1 MPKEN
6 FMKLRTV
13 SLALLLA
20 FTVGGAQAQSAADL
34 TGGTAGGRKASSLP
48 LKPTLTEAQAAQLSA
63 RFLTRFHYDAQ
74 PLDDAMSARIFKA
87 YFDALDSEKVFF
99 TQADMAKFAPLKTQF
114 DDAIWNQDL
123 SGPFSVFNLYV
134 QRAVERM
141 SYARE
146 LLKKGFKLDTNESYA
161 YDRKKADWPKDQAE
175 LDTLWRER
183 TTNDWL
189 RLKLAGKSD
198 DDIRKTLDKRYANY
212 IERVRQLDGE
222 DAFQSFMNAY
232 AESTDP
238 HTDYL
243 GPRAAENFDISM
255 KLSLEGIGAVLGVRD
270 EYVVVSQVVPAGPAA
285 KSGKIHAGDRIVGV
299 GQGADGA
306 IVDVIGWRNDD
317 VVKLIRGKK
326 DTTVRLEILPAD
338 VGVDGK
344 HEVVSMVRQK
354 VSIEEQA
361 AKKKIIEI
369 KDGNVSR
376 KIGVIDLPTFYSDF
390 GARREGDKN
399 FKSATRDVA
408 KLLGELKQAGVEGV
422 IMDLRN
428 NGGGSLTEAN
438 ELTGLFIDKGPV
450 VQVRDARGQVDVQG
464 DDDPGMAWT
473 GPMAVLVNRG
483 SASASE
489 IFAAAI
495 QDYGRGLIIGQPS
508 FGKGTVQNL
517 VDLDRFASRTKE
529 KPQLGELK
537 MTIAEFF
544 RINGG
549 STQLKGV
556 TPDINFPKSGDE
568 KDFGESTYDNAL
580 AWTQIAPAPDYKPVA
595 DLKAYL
601 GQLQAKHDARATKS
615 PGWKLMLDEL
625 AQYRK
630 MRDKTTI
637 SLNLAQRQAER
648 KDQEAL
654 QADFRARHKA
664 IDGNS
669 FADDRDGLDD
679 GLNANE
685 RSLKSEQKQEDD
697 AKKAA
702 DPQLEETAHI
712 LFDAVGLIKGDAKL
726 AAEVL
731 PYGGKF
737 SPNATAAAT
746 TEAKNP
752 APGTR

>member
-1 MPKEN
+1 MN
-6 FMKLRTV
+6 LRNV

-20 FTVGGAQAQSAADL
+20 FTVGGAHAQSAADL
-34 TGGTAGGRKASSLP
+34 GAGGGRKASSLP
-48 LKPTLTEAQAAQLSA
+48 LKATLTQAQAAQLSA

-74 PLDDAMSARIFKA
+74 PLDDAMSAKIFKA
-87 YFDALDSEKVFF
+87 YFDSLDSEKVFF
-99 TQADMAKFAPLKTQF
+99 TQADMAKFAPLKSQF

-123 SGPFSVFNLYV
+123 SGPFSVFNLYI
-134 QRAVERM
+134 QRAVDRM
-141 SYARE
+141 TFARE
-146 LLKKGFKLDTNESYA
+146 LLKKGIDLNTGESYT

-175 LDTLWRER
+175 LDTLWRQR

-198 DDIRKTLDKRYANY
+198 DDIRKTLDKRYAGY

-222 DAFQSFMNAY
+222 DAFQTFMNAY

-255 KLSLEGIGAVLGVRD
+255 KLSLEGIGAVLQARD
-270 EYVVVSQVVPAGPAA
+270 EYTAIREVVPAGPAA
-285 KSGKIHAGDRIVGV
+285 KSGKIHVGDRIVAI
-299 GQGADGA
+299 GQGTDGPM
-306 IVDVIGWRNDD
+306 VDVIGWRLDD
-317 VVKLIRGKK
+317 VVNRIRGKK

-338 VGVDGK
+338 AGLDGK
-344 HEVVSMVRQK
+344 HEVVTLVRQK

-361 AKKKIIEI
+361 AKKKILDI

-376 KIGVIDLPTFYSDF
+376 KIGVIELPTFYSDF

-464 DDDPGMAWT
+464 DDDPGMAWS

-495 QDYGRGLIIGQPS
+495 QDYGRGLIVGQPT

-517 VDLDRFASRTKE
+517 VDLDRFTSRAKE

-556 TPDINFPKSGDE
+556 TPDINFPKNGDE

-580 AWTQIAPAPDYKPVA
+580 QWTQIAPAPDYKPVA

-601 GQLQAKHDARATKS
+601 GQLQARHDTRVAKS
-615 PGWKLMLDEL
+615 PAWKLMLDEL

-630 MRDKTTI
+630 MRDKTSI

-648 KDQEAL
+648 KDQDAI
-654 QADFRARHKA
+654 QADFRNRHKA
-664 IDGNS
+664 IDGTS
-669 FADDRDGLDD
+669 FDDDRDNLDD
-679 GLNANE
+679 GLNPNE
-685 RSLKSEQKQEDD
+685 RSLKSELKQEKE

-702 DPQLEETAHI
+702 DPQLDETAHI

-726 AAEVL
+726 ASEVL

-737 SPNATAAAT
+737 SAGATAAAT
-746 TEAKNP
+746 PSEQGTP
-752 APGTR
+752 PGSR

>member
-1 MPKEN
+1 
-6 FMKLRTV
+6 MKTIVRSAVLV
-13 SLALLLA
+13 LAVCLL
-20 FTVGGAQAQSAADL
+20 AQSARADEPL
-34 TGGTAGGRKASSLP
+34 YEGLGTTGRKASSLP
-48 LKPTLTEAQAAQLSA
+48 LKATLTQAQAAQLSA
-63 RFLTRFHYDAQ
+63 RFLTRFHYEAQ
-74 PLDDAMSARIFKA
+74 PLDDAMSAKIFKA
-87 YFDALDSEKVFF
+87 YFDSLDSEKVFF
-99 TQADMAKFAPLKTQF
+99 TQADMAKFAPLKSQF

-123 SGPFSVFNLYV
+123 SGPFSVFNLYI
-134 QRAVERM
+134 QRAVDRM
-141 SYARE
+141 TFARE
-146 LLKKGFKLDTNESYA
+146 LLKKGIDVNTNESYT

-175 LDTLWRER
+175 LDTLWRQR

-198 DDIRKTLDKRYANY
+198 DEIRKTLDKRYAGY

-222 DAFQSFMNAY
+222 DAFQTFMNAY

-255 KLSLEGIGAVLGVRD
+255 KLSLEGIGAVLQARD
-270 EYVVVSQVVPAGPAA
+270 EYTAIREVVPAGPAA
-285 KSGKIHAGDRIVGV
+285 KSGKIHVGDRIVAI
-299 GQGADGA
+299 GQGTDGPM
-306 IVDVIGWRNDD
+306 VDVIGWRLDD
-317 VVKLIRGKK
+317 VVNRIRGKK
-326 DTTVRLEILPAD
+326 DTTVRLEILPSDA
-338 VGVDGK
+338 GLDGK
-344 HEVVSMVRQK
+344 HEVVTLVRQK

-361 AKKKIIEI
+361 AKKKIIDI

-376 KIGVIDLPTFYSDF
+376 KIGVIELPTFYSDF

-464 DDDPGMAWT
+464 DDDPGMAWS

-495 QDYGRGLIIGQPS
+495 QDYGRGLIIGQPT

-517 VDLDRFASRTKE
+517 VDLDRFTSRAKE

-556 TPDINFPKSGDE
+556 TPDINFPKNGDE

-580 AWTQIAPAPDYKPVA
+580 QWTQIAPAPDYKPVA

-601 GQLQAKHDARATKS
+601 GQLQARHDARVVKS
-615 PGWKLMLDEL
+615 PSWKLMLDEL

-630 MRDKTTI
+630 MRDKTSI

-648 KDQEAL
+648 KDQDAI
-654 QADFRARHKA
+654 QADFRNRHKA
-664 IDGNS
+664 IDGTA
-669 FADDRDGLDD
+669 FDDDRDNLDD
-679 GLNANE
+679 GLNPNE
-685 RSLKSEQKQEDD
+685 RSLKSELKQEKE
-697 AKKAA
+697 AKKAT

-737 SPNATAAAT
+737 SVGTAAAT
-746 TEAKNP
+746 ASEPSA
-752 APGTR
+752 APGSR

>member
-1 MPKEN
+1 MN
-6 FMKLRTV
+6 LRNV

-20 FTVGGAQAQSAADL
+20 FTVGGAHAQSAADL
-34 TGGTAGGRKASSLP
+34 GAGGGRKASSLP
-48 LKPTLTEAQAAQLSA
+48 LKATLTQAQAAQLSA

-74 PLDDAMSARIFKA
+74 PLDDAMSAKIFKA
-87 YFDALDSEKVFF
+87 YFDSLDSEKVFF
-99 TQADMAKFAPLKTQF
+99 TQADMAKFAPLKSQF

-123 SGPFSVFNLYV
+123 SGPFSVFNLYI
-134 QRAVERM
+134 QRAVDRM
-141 SYARE
+141 TFARE
-146 LLKKGFKLDTNESYA
+146 LLKKGIDLNTGESYT

-175 LDTLWRER
+175 LDTLWRQR

-198 DDIRKTLDKRYANY
+198 DDIRKTLDKRYAGY

-222 DAFQSFMNAY
+222 DAFQTFMNAY

-255 KLSLEGIGAVLGVRD
+255 KLSLEGIGAVLQARD
-270 EYVVVSQVVPAGPAA
+270 EYTAIREVVPAGPAA
-285 KSGKIHAGDRIVGV
+285 KSGKIHVGDRIVAI
-299 GQGADGA
+299 GQGTDGPM
-306 IVDVIGWRNDD
+306 VDVIGWRLDD
-317 VVKLIRGKK
+317 VVNRIRGKK

-338 VGVDGK
+338 AGLDGK
-344 HEVVSMVRQK
+344 HEVVTLVRQK

-361 AKKKIIEI
+361 AKKKILDI

-376 KIGVIDLPTFYSDF
+376 KIGVIELPTFYSDF

-464 DDDPGMAWT
+464 DDDPGMAWS

-495 QDYGRGLIIGQPS
+495 QDYGRGLIVGQPT

-517 VDLDRFASRTKE
+517 VDLDRFTSRAKE

-556 TPDINFPKSGDE
+556 TPDINFPKNGDE

-580 AWTQIAPAPDYKPVA
+580 QWTQIAPAPDYKPVA

-601 GQLQAKHDARATKS
+601 GQLQARHDTRVAKS
-615 PGWKLMLDEL
+615 PAWKLMLDEL

-630 MRDKTTI
+630 MRDKTSI

-648 KDQEAL
+648 KEQDAI
-654 QADFRARHKA
+654 QADFRNRHKA
-664 IDGNS
+664 IDGTT
-669 FADDRDGLDD
+669 FDDDRDTLDD
-679 GLNANE
+679 GLNPNE
-685 RSLKSEQKQEDD
+685 RSLKSELKQEKE

-702 DPQLEETAHI
+702 DPQLDETAHI

-726 AAEVL
+726 ASEVL

-737 SPNATAAAT
+737 SAGTTAAAAAP
-746 TEAKNP
+746 EQP
-752 APGTR
+752 ATPPGSR